1 MKVKVAWL
9 NQIQGFL
16 LAWIWW
22 VWPNPSIFRE
32 MFSNPSIFEEIHIL
46 TLKNSRI
53 WYFLSYFHA
62 TFTYRNASA
71 QIFDQFDTLDHTVR
85 WRSNSSKAPSRSTRC
100 LSSLVHATLHKYWT
114 RTLSNYSDY
123 KILTLHAGQ
132 KVFKLVTIQIL
143 V

>member
-53 WYFLSYFHA
+53 WYFPSYFHA

-71 QIFDQFDTLDHTVR
+71 QIFDQFDTLDHTV
-85 WRSNSSKAPSRSTRC
+85 WRIHLGNFETESFDININISKLFSSRSET
-100 LSSLVHATLHKYWT
+100 LGVAFFSFFFFSVSSIFRLRLY
-114 RTLSNYSDY
+114 L
-123 KILTLHAGQ
+123 L
-132 KVFKLVTIQIL
+132 
-143 V
+143 

>member
-53 WYFLSYFHA
+53 WYFPSYFHA

-71 QIFDQFDTLDHTVR
+71 QIFDQFDTLDHTVEGAYLDAKI
-85 WRSNSSKAPSRSTRC
+85 NGISS
-100 LSSLVHATLHKYWT
+100 ATLWHST
-114 RTLSNYSDY
+114 AVTTLMLIC
-123 KILTLHAGQ
+123 ILEMTKKS
-132 KVFKLVTIQIL
+132 KVWYVMFGIL
-143 V
+143 ISWINE

>member
-53 WYFLSYFHA
+53 WYFPSYFHA

-71 QIFDQFDTLDHTVR
+71 QIFDQFDTLDHTVWIQLR
-85 WRSNSSKAPSRSTRC
+85 FLMRFKSSTIFSIVISYLPSGVSVISFLLLTIKKWKNRFYSKA
-100 LSSLVHATLHKYWT
+100 KQ
-114 RTLSNYSDY
+114 
-123 KILTLHAGQ
+123 Q
-132 KVFKLVTIQIL
+132 KQVSVT
-143 V
+143 